1 MHQRKEMKK
10 IHINLIYT
18 QTKDIEILSKITQL
32 IDSCEGLELD
42 TISIENIS
50 NEEFKNMTIK
60 YQERMKWKDIRNLN
74 KQLKN

>member
-1 MHQRKEMKK
+1 MHWKKEMKK

-18 QTKDIEILSKITQL
+18 RTKDIEILAKITRL

-42 TISIENIS
+42 SISIENIS

-60 YQERMKWKDIRNLN
+60 Y
-74 KQLKN
+74 

>member
-18 QTKDIEILSKITQL
+18 QTKDIEILEKITQL

-42 TISIENIS
+42 SMSIENIS
-50 NEEFKNMTIK
+50 DEEFKNMTIK

-74 KQLKN
+74 RQLKN